1 MRFLEELMLTPASLK
16 LRVRKDQ
23 ACCEAGSDCVC
34 QFTVS
39 ILKESHLLQVL
50 LLGLMRA
57 LLSPG
62 RHATDVAMESWSC
75 VPRSGESQRALEH
88 SRCSADVTRTARG
101 DAMIPAGT
109 GCTLF
114 LPKTKT

>member
-1 MRFLEELMLTPASLK
+1 MRFLEELMLTPTGLK

-23 ACCEAGSDCVC
+23 TCCEARSDC

-39 ILKESHLLQVL
+39 ILKEFRLLQVL

-62 RHATDVAMESWSC
+62 RPATDVAMESWSC
-75 VPRSGESQRALEH
+75 VPRSGESQRAPEH
-88 SRCSADVTRTARG
+88 SRCSADVARTARG